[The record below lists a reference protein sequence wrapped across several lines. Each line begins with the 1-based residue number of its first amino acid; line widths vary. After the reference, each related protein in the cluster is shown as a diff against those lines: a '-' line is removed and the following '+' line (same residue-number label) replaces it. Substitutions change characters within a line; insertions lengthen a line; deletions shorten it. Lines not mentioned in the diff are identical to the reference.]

1 MKQIYIYGQ
10 PELRGE
16 VQEVDIPYVPSPSY
30 TPTSPKIYSYTGPPN
45 DHQVVIKV
53 IIAGSNPKD
62 WKLPVWGKPGN
73 SGDDAAGYI
82 HSVGS
87 QVTQFKKG
95 DRAAIF
101 HEMLTEG
108 GTFAEY
114 AVAWEHTTFHLAEN
128 VSFEEGAT
136 IPLAAM
142 TSAIGLFISLRLP
155 TPLLPATQPIPLLI
169 YGASSAVSAYAIK
182 FAQLANIHPIIGVAG
197 SGGDFAKSIGADVIA
212 LQEHA
217 KGEKLLHVYDAISE
231 GETGKHISEVASEGA
246 YITHVLQ
253 NADDYDKKKNFTVIR
268 TTVGD
273 SHNKESDYK
282 RDFATAYFRLF
293 SRWLA
298 DGRLKAH
305 PHEVAGGLDDVVD
318 GLKRLKEGKVSAKK
332 LVFKVADE

>member
-16 VQEVDIPYVPSPSY
+16 VQEVDIP
-30 TPTSPKIYSYTGPPN
+30 TPN

-87 QVTQFKKG
+87 RVTQFKKG
-95 DRAAIF
+95 DRVAIF

-114 AVAWEHTTFHLAEN
+114 AVAWEHTTFHLSEN

-142 TSAIGLFISLRLP
+142 TSAIGLFINLRLP

-169 YGASSAVSAYAIK
+169 YGASSAVGAYAIK

-197 SGGDFAKSIGADVIA
+197 SGGDFAKSIGADVIVDYRKGNVVADIQKA

-231 GETGKHISEVASEGA
+231 GETGKHINEVASEGA